1 MVRKIAEVLGT
12 QSPRRFFVSPRG
24 DYVAYLNLEWE
35 QGGQGASREYHWI
48 YVHDTR
54 TGELA
59 WQIDAGLRG
68 YDTFRGAAWL
78 DESRIYLWRLPVVEE
93 HLAPD
98 QDVSKTIGPHV
109 IDVRT
114 GLATQLEP
122 AGFLAML
129 DAEERGLEDAGPE
142 CRTALDG
149 RTLACHSSSSAYQRD
164 PGCHTVLKAR
174 KTFTIDLTDLQPTPM
189 FTTGLACADSWSLS
203 PSTAWNWIAAS
214 SFSSDASS
222 VVHTSE
228 RQSEK
233 EVRMAD
239 HEVRW
244 DRYPAVA
251 QEPMARGWLA
261 WQADRNLARHTVETY
276 GRSLDDFLRFLERG
290 GTPVAQVTRE
300 QIAAY
305 VRDLLGRS
313 NPRQPKVVRIDSGA
327 GLANATIQLRLAAVR
342 LFFEHLVEDGV
353 RATNPVGRG
362 HARGRG
368 GWKAAIAPLVRRHR
382 KLPWIPTEEQ
392 WQALL
397 AVMRG
402 ESIRNRLMFALSYDA
417 ALRRQELLT
426 LDTADI
432 DPAHRLVRIRAEHGK
447 NRCERVVP
455 YSEPTA
461 RLYTTYLQ
469 QRRQISRARGRVF
482 LSVSNRNA
490 GRALTIWSWSKTVIS
505 AARRSGVSRFTT
517 HTLRHLCLTDLARGG
532 WDIHE
537 IAAFAGH
544 RSLASTL
551 LYIHLSGRDLSSK
564 LATTMSHLHAW
575 RVQHVAGVQ
584 S

>member
-1 MVRKIAEVLGT
+1 MPRVRATHGSLADRHEQCAGVACVIHVRLREAAIGWPNDSLTRTNVGTLVTRPAQLPAVSASERFSHESAFYGSRKEPPTDAYTSLDSLRLDPIRFLRTCFQPDDWIAVFLKNYQDGRVV
-12 QSPRRFFVSPRG
+12 QRVAALSWAASDPVQAWLRAMNAHRF
-24 DYVAYLNLEWE
+24 N
-35 QGGQGASREYHWI
+35 I
-48 YVHDTR
+48 YV
-54 TGELA
+54 
-59 WQIDAGLRG
+59 
-68 YDTFRGAAWL
+68 
-78 DESRIYLWRLPVVEE
+78 
-93 HLAPD
+93 
-98 QDVSKTIGPHV
+98 
-109 IDVRT
+109 
-114 GLATQLEP
+114 
-122 AGFLAML
+122 
-129 DAEERGLEDAGPE
+129 
-142 CRTALDG
+142 
-149 RTLACHSSSSAYQRD
+149 
-164 PGCHTVLKAR
+164 
-174 KTFTIDLTDLQPTPM
+174 
-189 FTTGLACADSWSLS
+189 
-203 PSTAWNWIAAS
+203 AWNWIAPS
-214 SFSSDASS
+214 FFSSDASS

-233 EVRMAD
+233 EVRMSD
-239 HEVRW
+239 RDIRW
-244 DRYPAVA
+244 ERYPAVA
-251 QEPMARGWLA
+251 QEPMARAWLA

-290 GTPVAQVTRE
+290 GTRVAQVTRE
-300 QIAAY
+300 QMAAY

-342 LFFEHLVEDGV
+342 LFFDHLVEDGV

-362 HARGRG
+362 YTRGRG
-368 GWKAAIAPLVRRHR
+368 GWKAAIAPLMRRHR

-397 AVMRG
+397 TVMRG

-432 DPAHRLVRIRAEHGK
+432 DPAHRLVRIRAEHAK

-461 RLYTTYLQ
+461 RLYTSYLE
-469 QRRQISRARGRVF
+469 QRRQISCARGRVF

-505 AARRSGVSRFTT
+505 AARRSGVNRFTT
-517 HTLRHLCLTDLARGG
+517 HSLRHLCLTDLARGG

-575 RVQHVAGVQ
+575 RVQHLAGVQ